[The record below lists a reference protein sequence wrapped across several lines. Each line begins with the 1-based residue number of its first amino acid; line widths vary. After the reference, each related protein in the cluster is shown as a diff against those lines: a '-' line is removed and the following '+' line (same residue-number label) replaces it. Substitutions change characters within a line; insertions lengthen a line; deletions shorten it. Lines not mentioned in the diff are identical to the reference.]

1 MFFLAARNW
10 CGHPGSR
17 MAFKTQKHQLF
28 LSKTTCFDE
37 KIKKTQCFF
46 IVLGPVIT
54 RQLAFIFRPEWHG
67 NFFFQNSRPPIS
79 NPNLEKLEFLKM
91 SIGRPK
97 SVGQHSRG
105 QHAETPARQQSD
117 LLRFWI
123 GSVWDFPRFLLNL
136 INLCIQELL
145 HYTIEH
151 AFMMRAIR
159 FDHTC
164 WQGRARPY

>member
-54 RQLAFIFRPEWHG
+54 RQLAFIFWPEWHG
-67 NFFFQNSRPPIS
+67 HF
-79 NPNLEKLEFLKM
+79 FLKFAGPQFQTQIWKNWNF
-91 SIGRPK
+91 SK
-97 SVGQHSRG
+97 SASGDQNPSGNTAAGNTPCHQRGLIQIHVVFELGQF
-105 QHAETPARQQSD
+105 ETYPY
-117 LLRFWI
+117 
-123 GSVWDFPRFLLNL
+123 V
-136 INLCIQELL
+136 CIL
-145 HYTIEH
+145 
-151 AFMMRAIR
+151 
-159 FDHTC
+159 FDITFNMC
-164 WQGRARPY
+164 LPN